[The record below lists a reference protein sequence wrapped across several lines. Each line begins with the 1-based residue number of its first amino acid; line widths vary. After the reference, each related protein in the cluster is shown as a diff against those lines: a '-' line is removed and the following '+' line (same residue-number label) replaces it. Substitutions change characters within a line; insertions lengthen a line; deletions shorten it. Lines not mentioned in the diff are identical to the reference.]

1 MCSIAMEVKN
11 LRELLEEHSIEIP
24 MLQRDYAQG
33 RKSQLKIANEFLD
46 AIFNVLDSNGDK
58 KLHIDFIYGNEKN
71 NKFLLIDGQQRIT
84 TLWLLHFYLYKKSD
98 KLDDIKKCL
107 KNFSYKTRKSSSNFC
122 KNLLNKNFD
131 ITKKPSEA
139 IIAMSGEFEKEEN
152 LRNDPTIKAML
163 NMLDLI
169 FEKTKGKDINKL
181 ISNLDKITFNIFNMG
196 IFELGDDLYIK
207 MNARGKQLS
216 LYENLKAFIEQ
227 DDKISQDEE
236 LLRHIDT
243 DWSDYFFDSKSA
255 DKFDD
260 RGHNFL
266 HYSTIFFQ
274 IQNNSEYSKKL
285 ENYINN
291 PNIAI
296 DRFYE
301 PLQNLDNIKLLDRTI
316 QFFHLFK
323 HPKIKDSSFFDETL
337 TYQNICYF
345 YSIIFYVK
353 KNSEIEK
360 INENELNDY
369 LRVCKHFIENNR
381 LDSESYIKSFYNL
394 FEYLSKGSKN
404 IYEYLVEHPYYETFS
419 NMYNLEVKKAR
430 LILESRNGGKN
441 WEEIIN
447 KTSDH
452 NILIG
457 WCDFLLDFCDDKFE
471 LNSYENSNF
480 YEKKQSFYISK
491 YKNPN
496 LEKFTDYA
504 NLTMQILDKK
514 FLNSDNLPIFQRAL
528 MGVGNYG
535 FYAKNYFYGNY
546 PNENYRDREA
556 WNWIL
561 SGIKNNEKI
570 PYFKIF
576 LDSLI
581 KIKKSDLIEKMQY
594 MIDTTDLSKKS
605 WWEYLLIK
613 QKGLFEFLDEKS
625 GVFQRFRRIRFFND
639 KVELL
644 PGVMNRKNI
653 RDLLDYGFYLYCKE
667 LNLEVNEYE
676 SDEEQYHWEY
686 KIKSHFKINKKIV
699 ICHSGE
705 QYIKIA
711 KDTFKINLDKGV
723 DIFSEFKT
731 ILIKSKIIKK

>member
-1 MCSIAMEVKN
+1 MEVKN
-11 LRELLEEHSIEIP
+11 LRELLEEYNIEIP

-33 RKSQLKIANEFLD
+33 RKSQVKIANEFLE

-58 KLHIDFIYGNEKN
+58 ALHIDFIYGYRNEKN

-98 KLDDIKKCL
+98 RLDEIKNWL
-107 KNFSYKTRKSSSNFC
+107 KNFSYKTRKSSSKFC
-122 KNLLNKNFD
+122 KNLLNKDFD
-131 ITKKPSEA
+131 ITKKPSKA
-139 IIAMSGEFEKEEN
+139 IIDMSGEFEKEEN

-169 FEKTKGKDINKL
+169 FERTKEKEVNNL

-196 IFELGDDLYIK
+196 IFELGEDLYIK

-227 DDKISQDEE
+227 DYKISQDEE
-236 LLRHIDT
+236 LLKHIDT
-243 DWSDYFFDSKSA
+243 DWSDYFFDSKSY

-291 PNIAI
+291 SNIAI

-301 PLQNLDNIKLLDRTI
+301 PLQNLDNIKLLDKTI

-323 HPKIKDSSFFDETL
+323 HSKIKDSSFFDEEL

-345 YSIIFYVK
+345 YSILFYVK
-353 KNSEIEK
+353 ENNEIEK
-360 INENELNDY
+360 INKDALNDY
-369 LRVCKHFIENNR
+369 LRVCKHLIENNR
-381 LDSESYIKSFYNL
+381 SDSESYIKSFYNL
-394 FEYLSKGSKN
+394 FEHLSKGSKN
-404 IYEYLVEHPYYETFS
+404 IYKYLIEHPYYETFS

-430 LILESRNGGKN
+430 LILESRNGGQN

-452 NILIG
+452 NILVG
-457 WCDFLLDFCDDKFE
+457 WIDFLLDFCDNE
-471 LNSYENSNF
+471 YVLSSYEESDF
-480 YEKKQSFYISK
+480 YDKKQSGYISK

-496 LEKFTDYA
+496 LEKFTKYA
-504 NLTMQILDKK
+504 NLTMQIFDKK
-514 FLNSDNLPIFQRAL
+514 FLNGGNLPIFQRAF
-528 MGVGNYG
+528 MSVGNYG
-535 FYAKNYFYGNY
+535 FYSKNYFYGNN
-546 PNENYRDREA
+546 PTENYRDRES

-561 SGIKNNEKI
+561 SGIKNNERM
-570 PYFKIF
+570 PYFKMF

-581 KIKKSDLIEKMQY
+581 KIKNSNLMEKMQY
-594 MIDTTDLSKKS
+594 MIENANLSEKS

-613 QKGLFEFLDEKS
+613 QKGLFEF
-625 GVFQRFRRIRFFND
+625 RFRRIRLWDD

-644 PGVMNRKNI
+644 PGIKNKKNI

-667 LNLEVNEYE
+667 LNLEVSEYE
-676 SDEEQYHWEY
+676 RDEEQYHWIY
-686 KIKSHFKINKKIV
+686 DIKSHFKVNKKIV
-699 ICHSGE
+699 ICHSGKE
-705 QYIKIA
+705 EIQIA
-711 KDTFKINLDKGV
+711 KETFKINLDIGI
-723 DIFSEFKT
+723 DIFSEFKK
-731 ILIKSKIIKK
+731 ILIASKIIKK

>member
-1 MCSIAMEVKN
+1 MEVKN
-11 LRELLEEHSIEIP
+11 LRELLEEYNIEIP

-33 RKSQLKIANEFLD
+33 RKSQVKIANEFLD
-46 AIFNVLDSNGDK
+46 AIFNVLYSNENK
-58 KLHIDFIYGNEKN
+58 TLHIDFIYGYEKN
-71 NKFLLIDGQQRIT
+71 KKFLLIDGQQRIT

-98 KLDDIKKCL
+98 KLEEIKKWL

-122 KNLLNKNFD
+122 KNLLNNDFD
-131 ITKKPSEA
+131 INKKPSEA
-139 IIAMSGEFEKEEN
+139 IIAMGGEFEKAEN
-152 LRNDPTIKAML
+152 LQNDPTIKAML

-169 FEKTKGKDINKL
+169 FERTKEKDINNL

-196 IFELGDDLYIK
+196 NFNLGEDLYIK

-216 LYENLKAFIEQ
+216 SYENLKAFIEQ
-227 DDKISQDEE
+227 NSEISQDRE
-236 LLRHIDT
+236 LLTSIDT
-243 DWSDYFFDSKSA
+243 DWSDYLFDPKNA
-255 DKFDD
+255 NKFDD

-274 IQNNSEYSKKL
+274 IQSNSEYSKKL

-301 PLQNLDNIKLLDRTI
+301 PLQNLYNIKLLDKTI

-345 YSIIFYVK
+345 YSILFYVK
-353 KNSEIEK
+353 ENNEMEK
-360 INENELNDY
+360 INKDALNDY

-381 LDSESYIKSFYNL
+381 LDSESYIKSFYYL

-404 IYEYLVEHPYYETFS
+404 IYKYLIEHPYYETFS

-430 LILESRNGGKN
+430 LILESRNGGQS

-452 NILIG
+452 NILVG
-457 WCDFLLDFCDDKFE
+457 WIDFLFDFCDDKFE
-471 LNSYENSNF
+471 LNSYENSDF
-480 YEKKQSFYISK
+480 YEKNDKKQSGYISK

-496 LEKFTDYA
+496 LEKFIKYA

-514 FLNSDNLPIFQRAL
+514 FLNSDNLPIFQRAF
-528 MGVGNYG
+528 MSIEDYS

-561 SGIKNNEKI
+561 SGIKNDKKM

-581 KIKKSDLIEKMQY
+581 EIRNSDLIEKMQY
-594 MIDTTDLSKKS
+594 MIEKTNLSEKR

-613 QKGLFEFLDEKS
+613 QEGLFEFLDEKS
-625 GVFQRFRRIRFFND
+625 NVFQRFRRIRFFND

-667 LNLEVNEYE
+667 LNLEVSEYE
-676 SDEEQYHWEY
+676 SDEEQYHWDY
-686 KIKSHFKINKKIV
+686 KIKSHFKVNKKIV
-699 ICHSGE
+699 ICHSGKE
-705 QYIKIA
+705 EIQIA
-711 KDTFKINLDKGV
+711 KETFKINLDVGIDV
-723 DIFSEFKT
+723 FREFKK
-731 ILIKSKIIKK
+731 ILIASKIIKK

>member
-1 MCSIAMEVKN
+1 MEVKN
-11 LRELLEEHSIEIP
+11 LRELLEEHNIEIP

-33 RKSQLKIANEFLD
+33 RKSQVKIANEFLD
-46 AIFNVLDSNGDK
+46 AIFNVLDSNRDK
-58 KLHIDFIYGNEKN
+58 VLHIDFIYGNEKN

-98 KLDDIKKCL
+98 RLDEIKKWL
-107 KNFSYKTRKSSSNFC
+107 KKFSYKTRKSSSNFC
-122 KNLLNKNFD
+122 KNLLNKDFD
-131 ITKKPSEA
+131 IAKKPSEA
-139 IIAMSGEFEKEEN
+139 IIDMSGEFEKEEN

-169 FEKTKGKDINKL
+169 FERTKEKDIYKL
-181 ISNLDKITFNIFNMG
+181 ISNLDKITFNIFNMKN
-196 IFELGDDLYIK
+196 FKLGDDLYIK

-227 DDKISQDEE
+227 DYKISQDEE
-236 LLRHIDT
+236 LLKNIDT
-243 DWSDYFFDSKSA
+243 DWSDYFFDSKNA

-260 RGHNFL
+260 RGRNFL

-291 PNIAI
+291 SNIAI
-296 DRFYE
+296 DKFYE
-301 PLQNLDNIKLLDRTI
+301 PLQNLDNIKLLDKII
-316 QFFHLFK
+316 QFLFLHK
-323 HPKIKDSSFFDETL
+323 HPIIKDSSFFDEEL
-337 TYQNICYF
+337 TYKNICYF
-345 YSIIFYVK
+345 YSILFYVK
-353 KNSEIEK
+353 ENNEVEK
-360 INENELNDY
+360 INKDSLNDY

-381 LDSESYIKSFYNL
+381 SDSESYIKSFYSL
-394 FEYLSKGSKN
+394 FEYFSKGSKN
-404 IYEYLVEHPYYETFS
+404 IYKFLEEHQYYETFS
-419 NMYNLEVKKAR
+419 NIYNLEVKKAK
-430 LILESRNGGKN
+430 LILESRNGGQS

-457 WCDFLLDFCDDKFE
+457 WIDFLLDFSDDKFE
-471 LNSYENSNF
+471 LNSYESSSF
-480 YEKKQSFYISK
+480 YDKKQSGYMSK

-496 LEKFTDYA
+496 LEKFTKYA

-514 FLNSDNLPIFQRAL
+514 FLNSYNLPIFQRAF
-528 MGVGNYG
+528 MSIGRYG
-535 FYAKNYFYGNY
+535 FYTKNYFYGNY

-561 SGIKNNEKI
+561 SGIKNNEKM

-581 KIKKSDLIEKMQY
+581 ELENSDLIKKMQC
-594 MIDTTDLSKKS
+594 MIEKTDLSKKS

-613 QKGLFEFLDEKS
+613 QKGLFEF
-625 GVFQRFRRIRFFND
+625 RFRRIRLWDD

-644 PGVMNRKNI
+644 PGIMNKKNV

-667 LNLEVNEYE
+667 LNLEVSEYE
-676 SDEEQYHWEY
+676 SDDEQYHWKYE
-686 KIKSHFKINKKIV
+686 IKSHFKINKKIV

-705 QYIKIA
+705 EEIQIA
-711 KDTFKINLDKGV
+711 KDKFKINLDIGV
-723 DIFSEFKT
+723 DIFSEFKK
-731 ILIKSKIIKK
+731 ILIEAKIIKK

>member
-1 MCSIAMEVKN
+1 MEIKN
-11 LRELLEEHSIEIP
+11 LMELLEEHNIEIP

-33 RKSQLKIANEFLD
+33 RKSQVKIANEFLD

-58 KLHIDFIYGNEKN
+58 ALHIDFIYGNEKN

-98 KLDDIKKCL
+98 RLDEIKKWL
-107 KNFSYKTRKSSSNFC
+107 KKFSYKTRKSSSNFC
-122 KNLLNKNFD
+122 KNLLNKDFD
-131 ITKKPSEA
+131 IAKKPSEA
-139 IIAMSGEFEKEEN
+139 IIDMSGEFEKDEN

-169 FEKTKGKDINKL
+169 FDRTKGKDVNKFIL
-181 ISNLDKITFNIFNMG
+181 NLDKITFNIFNMG
-196 IFELGDDLYIK
+196 IFKLGDDLYIK

-227 DDKISQDEE
+227 DSEISQDRE
-236 LLRHIDT
+236 LLTSIDT
-243 DWSDYFFDSKSA
+243 DWSDYFFDSKNA

-274 IQNNSEYSKKL
+274 IQNSSEYSKKL

-291 PNIAI
+291 SNIAI

-301 PLQNLDNIKLLDRTI
+301 PLQNLDNIKLLDKII
-316 QFFHLFK
+316 QFLFLHK
-323 HPKIKDSSFFDETL
+323 HPIIKDSSFFDEEL
-337 TYQNICYF
+337 TYKNICYF
-345 YSIIFYVK
+345 YSILFYVK
-353 KNSEIEK
+353 ENNEVEK
-360 INENELNDY
+360 INKDSLNDY

-381 LDSESYIKSFYNL
+381 SDSESYIKSFYSL
-394 FEYLSKGSKN
+394 FEYFSKGSKN
-404 IYEYLVEHPYYETFS
+404 IYEYLIEHPYYETFS
-419 NMYNLEVKKAR
+419 NMYNLEVRKAG
-430 LILESRNGGKN
+430 LILESRNGGQN
-441 WEEIIN
+441 WEEVIN

-452 NILIG
+452 NILVG
-457 WCDFLLDFCDDKFE
+457 WIDFLLDFCDDKFE
-471 LNSYENSNF
+471 LKSYDNSDF
-480 YEKKQSFYISK
+480 YEKNEKQSGYISK

-496 LEKFTDYA
+496 LEKFIKYA
-504 NLTMQILDKK
+504 NLTMRIFDKK
-514 FLNSDNLPIFQRAL
+514 FLNSDNLPIFQRAF
-528 MGVGNYG
+528 MSIGNYG
-535 FYAKNYFYGNY
+535 FYSKNYFYGNY
-546 PNENYRDREA
+546 ANENYRDREA

-561 SGIKNNEKI
+561 SGIKNDNKM

-576 LDSLI
+576 LDYLI
-581 KIKKSDLIEKMQY
+581 EIKNSDLIEKMQC
-594 MIDTTDLSKKS
+594 IIEKTNLSKKS
-605 WWEYLLIK
+605 WCEYLLIK

-625 GVFQRFRRIRFFND
+625 DVFQRFRRVRFFND

-644 PGVMNRKNI
+644 PGVKNRKNI

-667 LNLEVNEYE
+667 LNLEVSEYE

-699 ICHSGE
+699 ICHSGKKE
-705 QYIKIA
+705 IQIA
-711 KDTFKINLDKGV
+711 KETFKINLNEGI
-723 DIFSEFKT
+723 DIFSEFKK
-731 ILIKSKIIKK
+731 ILIEAKIIKK